1 MTTET
6 LTFSKA
12 RLARLK
18 EEYASAKAEGKEEF
32 EFDGYTF
39 LIGYASRPLTQRMFT
54 SSALTIGDSNG

>member
-6 LTFSKA
+6 LKCSKA

-18 EEYASAKAEGKEEF
+18 EEYASAEAEGKEEF

-39 LIGYASRPLTQRMFT
+39 LICYAPRPPTQRIFT
-54 SSALTIGDSNG
+54 SSALTMGDSNG